1 MNTDKKDKTVKLDTS
16 DRNRVPRVGHAP
28 IFADDEDFTT
38 LAIVYFVKV
47 HPFFFSVKIAFN
59 LQVKDFSHN
68 VA

>member
-16 DRNRVPRVGHAP
+16 EPRVGHAP

-47 HPFFFSVKIAFN
+47 HPLFFSVKIALN
-59 LQVKDFSHN
+59 LPVKDFSHN